1 MRIIYLIIW
10 FFITGLGYCWG
21 SFTLVTHN
29 AFSFVVYLLVFLE
42 VPSASKIGFIIPS
55 SIKHM

>member
-1 MRIIYLIIW
+1 MRLIYLIIG
-10 FFITGLGYCWG
+10 FFITSLGYCWG
-21 SFTLVTHN
+21 SFTLVAHN
-29 AFSFVVYLLVFLE
+29 AFSFVVYCLFLLE